1 LEDFGFDITQS
12 EIGLNTITFDYYG
25 YLIDFVYYYGEKGS
39 VELQENTFVIE
50 RTEENTISSL
60 YIPMLITIGDY
71 QFVDNDRVSIYIKD
85 KEAGTYTYKFMYDD
99 QEFEI
104 TYTIVDA
111 E

>member
-1 LEDFGFDITQS
+1 MNNFDIS
-12 EIGLNTITFDYYG
+12 NSKLGVNTLTFTYCG
-25 YLIDFVYYYGEKGS
+25 YEIDFVYYYGEKGS

-50 RTEENTISSL
+50 RTAENRVYSL

-71 QFVDNDRVSIYIKD
+71 QFINNSAVGIHNINEKD
-85 KEAGTYTYKFMYDD
+85 AGTYTYKFLYDE

>member
-1 LEDFGFDITQS
+1 MGGFDIAKS
-12 EIGLNTITFDYYG
+12 KLGVNTLTFTYCG
-25 YLIDFVYYYGEKGS
+25 YEIDFVYYYGEKGD
-39 VELQENTFVIE
+39 VELQENTFILE
-50 RTEENTISSL
+50 RTEEDRIYSL

-71 QFVDNDRVSIYIKD
+71 QFIDNSAVRIRNINEKD
-85 KEAGTYTYKFMYDD
+85 AGTYTYKFMYDD